1 METRKKRRLRRPE
14 DGNIEEMIDMMKV
27 IAIGF
32 IVLGLCSM
40 IAIPIIKL
48 IMR

>member
-1 METRKKRRLRRPE
+1 METRKKRRLRHPE

-27 IAIGF
+27 MAIGF

-40 IAIPIIKL
+40 IAIPIIKI